1 MNKRARNLGSHSP
14 PLNSKK
20 PKDASRKRARVVGS
34 NGRGFAERIRKGME
48 ERVDGSMDGRVSESM
63 DEEVDES
70 VDKPEIFTI
79 SDSSDEEVSRNVH
92 QGKGG
97 SRSDISLSG
106 PSPIGES
113 GAKNS
118 SPLGHKS
125 AERDL
130 GAKNLAAEYDPGRPD
145 FENEAELEQTTGS
158 QSGEETREGGSCA
171 MQCLAVAE
179 KDSDLQLE
187 EVRKRINQDT
197 IQERELLRKLIDIRL
212 AMGILED
219 SGL

>member
-48 ERVDGSMDGRVSESM
+48 ERVNGSMDGRVSESM

-106 PSPIGES
+106 LSPIGES

-158 QSGEETREGGSCA
+158 QAGEETREGGSCA
-171 MQCLAVAE
+171 MHCLAAKE
-179 KDSDLQLE
+179 KALKSEQKEVIKRMDQDKINELKLTADL
-187 EVRKRINQDT
+187 IN
-197 IQERELLRKLIDIRL
+197 IRRS
-212 AMGILED
+212 MGVLHD
-219 SGL
+219 SGF

>member
-1 MNKRARNLGSHSP
+1 MNKRARNGGSRSP
-14 PLNSKK
+14 SLNSKEQ
-20 PKDASRKRARVVGS
+20 KDAPRKRARVVRP
-34 NGRGFAERIRKGME
+34 NGTGFARRIREGMG
-48 ERVDGSMDGRVSESM
+48 ERVDERVKDSI
-63 DEEVDES
+63 DER

-79 SDSSDEEVSRNVH
+79 SDSDLSDEEVSRNVH
-92 QGKGG
+92 QGKGD
-97 SRSDISLSG
+97 SRIDISLLE

-179 KDSDLQLE
+179 KDSNLQLE